1 MALVCV
7 APLAKE
13 QEPGP
18 GEGARTFQRY
28 CALCHG
34 EHGKGDG
41 VASRLYTPRP
51 ANLTLSTRSRE
62 YMERIVREG
71 GAALGRSPNMPSWEQ
86 ELGEQR
92 IAEVIAYVR
101 SLKVAQP

>member
-7 APLAKE
+7 APLAKA

-71 GAALGRSPNMPSWEQ
+71 GAALARRTCPPGSRSSASSASP
-86 ELGEQR
+86 
-92 IAEVIAYVR
+92 R
-101 SLKVAQP
+101 SLPMCVL